1 MTMANQAKAEFFDAQ
16 VESPWAALEYGE
28 AERPKL
34 ERLLREAELGLGQR
48 VLEPGCGTGRLTEV
62 LARVVGSEGV
72 VLALD
77 ISPAMTEACAR
88 RVADLIQA
96 RVLCAALEDLE
107 QPAASFDRVV
117 CHQVFP
123 HFDDQPAA
131 LGRLAGLLRPGGV
144 LVVAHFI
151 NSHEINDTHRK
162 AGTVV
167 EGDLLP
173 PPEVMRRMV
182 AEAGLVLE
190 WQADDG
196 LGYFLKARRLGDGCC
211 LNDPSFGR

>member
-1 MTMANQAKAEFFDAQ
+1 MANQAKAAFFDAQ
-16 VESPWAALEYGE
+16 VDAPWAALEYGE

-34 ERLLREAELGLGQR
+34 ERLLREAELGPGQR

-62 LARVVGSEGV
+62 LAGVVGESGL

-77 ISPAMTEACAR
+77 ISPAMTAACASR
-88 RVADLIQA
+88 LAGRPQA
-96 RVLCAALEDLE
+96 RMLCAALEDLD
-107 QPAASFDRVV
+107 QPPASFDRVV

-123 HFDDQPAA
+123 HFDDQAAA
-131 LGRLAGLLRPGGV
+131 LGRMAGLLKPGGV

-167 EGDLLP
+167 EADLLP
-173 PPEVMRRMV
+173 PPEAMGRLV
-182 AEAGLVLE
+182 AAAGLALE

-196 LGYFLKARRLGDGCC
+196 LGYFLKARRLGNGCC
-211 LNDPSFGR
+211 LHDPSLGR